1 MDLLKY
7 YCMNC
12 INVCSPEKY
21 VIDQNEIEFSSTSK
35 TELSSKIWDF
45 YYSTSDNYT
54 QYDKQ
59 LHNLDTEIN
68 DKKYFRRNNKSSKN
82 LKNLE
87 KVKIVQDFFL
97 DKEIENNSM
106 NKNMYNIQ
114 NSESLKCD
122 KELNVYSINSFNKT
136 ANIFIENIFDIAII
150 PEKEITS
157 NKKNTRK
164 KSKKKGAK

>member
-54 QYDKQ
+54 LYDKQ
-59 LHNLDTEIN
+59 FHSLDTEIN

-114 NSESLKCD
+114 NSESLKGD
-122 KELNVYSINSFNKT
+122 NELNIYSIKSFNKT
-136 ANIFIENIFDIAII
+136 ANIFIENIFDIAIA

-164 KSKKKGAK
+164 KSKKKGKK